1 MAKLKF
7 VAAMLALVLLAG
19 QARADAP
26 ERLTLVFAGDT
37 GFNGPSAAVSPHGG
51 FKRGRLVTVEEA
63 VAKVAPL
70 LKGDLVFANLETVVT
85 ARNDIPA
92 RAKMFVFRTHPA
104 HVRALAAAGINV
116 FSAANNHAMDFG
128 GAGAGETLRALQAIP
143 EILAAP
149 GLGAT
154 REEALRPEVFALRGA
169 RVAIS
174 AIGNAGGGLPAR
186 EGNAGMLREDR
197 DFEAV
202 AARLAAED
210 ADIRILSVHYGA
222 EFEPKA
228 GEADKARFRVALP
241 DGAAII
247 AGHHA
252 HVARGIELDG
262 GKLILY
268 GLGNFLHL
276 GTQDM
281 RRFDICRDF
290 GLLARVGLL
299 KRAEGYEV
307 ETVEAVPLT
316 KMHIAPEPMR
326 GEAGRLRVEVMNHLG
341 TKLGEKGL
349 RFAPQADGSGLWCA
363 ADASDAR
370 CAGWRAPEVSPRE
383 AEIAAACG
391 KDVRRGSF

>member
-1 MAKLKF
+1 MKVGLII
-7 VAAMLALVLLAG
+7 AAALFALPIAG
-19 QARADAP
+19 GARADAP

-51 FKRGRLVTVEEA
+51 FKRGKLVRVEET
-63 VAKVAPL
+63 VTKVAPL
-70 LKGDLVFANLETVVT
+70 LRGDLVFANLETVVT

-104 HVRALAAAGINV
+104 HVRALAASGINV
-116 FSAANNHAMDFG
+116 FPAANNHAMDFG
-128 GAGAGETLRALQAIP
+128 GVGAGETLRALQAMP
-143 EILAAP
+143 EVFAAP
-149 GLGAT
+149 GLGET
-154 REEALRPEVFALRGA
+154 REEAMRPHVFDLRGA

-174 AIGNAGGGLPAR
+174 AIGNGGGGLPAR

-197 DFEAV
+197 DFGAV
-202 AARLAAED
+202 AARLAAEA
-210 ADIRILSVHYGA
+210 ADIRILSVHYGP

-228 GEADKARFRVALP
+228 GAADKARFRAALP
-241 DGAAII
+241 RGAAII
-247 AGHHA
+247 AGHHH

-262 GKLILY
+262 EKLILY

-290 GLLARVGLL
+290 GLLARVGLVRRGE
-299 KRAEGYEV
+299 KYKV

-316 KMHIAPEPMR
+316 MMHIAPEPMR
-326 GEAGRLRVEVMNHLG
+326 GEAGRLRVDVLNHLG
-341 TKLGEKGL
+341 TRLGEKGL
-349 RFAPQADGSGLWCA
+349 RFAPQADGSGLWCVG
-363 ADASDAR
+363 DATDER
-370 CAGWRAPEVSPRE
+370 CAGWRAPEASARE

-391 KDVRRGSF
+391 KNVRRGSL